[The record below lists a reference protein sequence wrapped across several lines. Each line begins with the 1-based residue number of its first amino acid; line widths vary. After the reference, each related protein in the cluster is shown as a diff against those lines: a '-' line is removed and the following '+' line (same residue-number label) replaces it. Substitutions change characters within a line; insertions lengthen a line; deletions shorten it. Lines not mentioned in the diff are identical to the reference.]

1 MQLQFQIYKQPQ
13 CWLLNNHQY
22 KEWSTQN
29 CGLLWCHSKPGAGKT
44 VLSSVIINDLQQK
57 YREDPNV
64 TVVFF
69 YCEYDDPVKRMTS
82 KIVAS
87 ILDQLMYDPKV
98 LTLVKETWMDK
109 SSNLQHLGL
118 ENLQDLIIQ
127 LLQQS
132 QHTYIIVDALDECDH
147 PDNVASILQD
157 LAEHASI
164 LVTSRSES
172 EDIAAALGH
181 HPQVHI
187 TPERL
192 QHDIKHF
199 VTLSLEKHRRI
210 SKRSEEIKQHI
221 SRVLVS
227 NADGMFLW
235 VTLMI
240 ELLANQ
246 MTDHGICSAL
256 LQLPIGLTA
265 TYFRI
270 LTKIDQLPSRLWC
283 LRVITWI
290 LCARRPLELSELI
303 TGIAIEDMDK
313 SAAWDVTKVPSN
325 PYDVIFDC
333 NGIVSCNPYSSWS
346 HSAIHTYICSRLP
359 LDKPLEVVSTVPAYH
374 IFPQSKGHAMLAKL
388 VLNIS
393 GSPTQ
398 NRIQIIRS
406 NLFSPIIGFHSLEP
420 FYICERLLECSH

>member
-1 MQLQFQIYKQPQ
+1 MLCSQLSLISEIDQRIEKFQAVLDAPKCWEKHASTVQIYKQPQ

-109 SSNLQHLGL
+109 SPNLQHLGL

-172 EDIAAALGH
+172 
-181 HPQVHI
+181 
-187 TPERL
+187 
-192 QHDIKHF
+192 
-199 VTLSLEKHRRI
+199 
-210 SKRSEEIKQHI
+210 
-221 SRVLVS
+221 
-227 NADGMFLW
+227 
-235 VTLMI
+235 
-240 ELLANQ
+240 
-246 MTDHGICSAL
+246 
-256 LQLPIGLTA
+256 
-265 TYFRI
+265 
-270 LTKIDQLPSRLWC
+270 
-283 LRVITWI
+283 
-290 LCARRPLELSELI
+290 
-303 TGIAIEDMDK
+303 
-313 SAAWDVTKVPSN
+313 
-325 PYDVIFDC
+325 
-333 NGIVSCNPYSSWS
+333 
-346 HSAIHTYICSRLP
+346 
-359 LDKPLEVVSTVPAYH
+359 
-374 IFPQSKGHAMLAKL
+374 
-388 VLNIS
+388 
-393 GSPTQ
+393 
-398 NRIQIIRS
+398 
-406 NLFSPIIGFHSLEP
+406 
-420 FYICERLLECSH
+420 